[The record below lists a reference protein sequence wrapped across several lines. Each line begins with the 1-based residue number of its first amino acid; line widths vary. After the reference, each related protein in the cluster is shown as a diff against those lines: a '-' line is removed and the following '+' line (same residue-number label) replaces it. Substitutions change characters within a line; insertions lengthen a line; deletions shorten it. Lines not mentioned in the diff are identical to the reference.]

1 MRHKRQRNARFGS
14 LPSPYSLG
22 ARTDPSPEAS
32 APLKCVWMLA
42 GVVDYKLCD
51 HNYECEQ
58 CAFDRAIRER
68 AAEPEA
74 SGGETQIR
82 MRSGEI
88 VCLRPPDWRRLA
100 ERFPA
105 CPLCRDQESPEPH
118 FDQSTTWGLFRIAR
132 DLFYHPAHI
141 WARIER
147 RGLVR
152 IGVDDFG
159 QKLLGRIYWA
169 RLPEAGARVL
179 EGDPCGVLIHQAG
192 EIALSAPVTGV
203 VHQLNERLRQQP
215 SLINHDPY
223 GEGWVLVL
231 RPERLQQDVE
241 HLFYGEHAFRWYQW
255 EIKRLHREIHAAA
268 RTGEI
273 SPAMGR
279 TLPDGGI
286 PCAGSQDAL
295 ALGKDSP
302 TGLLEELL
310 GPSRWAS
317 VIAQFLIPPARRHHV
332 LPSAS
337 EGKIKTRR

>member
-1 MRHKRQRNARFGS
+1 MRHKRQRSARSGS

-68 AAEPEA
+68 AVQQATSVRE
-74 SGGETQIR
+74 IR
-82 MRSGEI
+82 TRSGEI
-88 VCLRPPDWRRLA
+88 MCVRPPDQKSLT
-100 ERFPA
+100 ERIPT
-105 CPLCRDQESPEPH
+105 CPLCREYPAGHEPH
-118 FDQSTTWGLFRIAR
+118 SDQSTTWGLFHIAR
-132 DLFYHPAHI
+132 NLFYHPAHI

-159 QKLLGRIYWA
+159 QKLLGRIYWV
-169 RLPEAGARVL
+169 RLPEVGARVL

-223 GEGWVLVL
+223 GEGWVLLL
-231 RPERLQQDVE
+231 RPERLQQDVR
-241 HLFYGEHAFRWYQW
+241 HLFYGEHAFRWYQR
-255 EIKRLHREIHAAA
+255 EIERLHQEIHAAA
-268 RTGEI
+268 RSGETP
-273 SPAMGR
+273 PAMGR
-279 TLPDGGI
+279 TLPDGGT
-286 PCAGSQDAL
+286 PCAGSQDSL
-295 ALGKDSP
+295 AWGKNSP

-310 GPSRWAS
+310 GPSGWAS
-317 VIAQFLIPPARRHHV
+317 VIAQFLTPPARRHHV
-332 LPSAS
+332 FPSAP
-337 EGKIKTRR
+337 EGKTKTRR